1 MTILLAAL
9 AALLALVWGAFWG
22 LVRDQD
28 GPYLNGKPKLY
39 DANGV
44 EIDNPNKWREAL
56 AVLFGLPAGLLWLAG
71 HGVDTPD
78 IIVGALIWASMSAAF
93 TKGHAKGLGM
103 QDDGARWAMT
113 WTGAIVTLGPALAL
127 AWSGAFILAP
137 LVLLS
142 GAAKVGT
149 YTLGYRLR
157 GVSSGYPHATEIGAI
172 LHGAI
177 AYAVTAAALVLA

>member
-1 MTILLAAL
+1 MTILFAAVAAAL
-9 AALLALVWGAFWG
+9 GLAWGAFWG

-28 GPYLNGKPKLY
+28 GPYLNGPPP
-39 DANGV
+39 GSGG
-44 EIDNPNKWREAL
+44 NKWKEAQ
-56 AVLFGLPAGLLWLAG
+56 AVVFGLPAGLLWLASN
-71 HGVDTPD
+71 GVGTEAM
-78 IIVGALIWASMSAAF
+78 IVGALIWASMSAAF

-149 YTLGYRLR
+149 YMLGYRLR

-177 AYAVTAAALVLA
+177 LYAVTAAAIVLA

>member
-1 MTILLAAL
+1 MTIILTAL
-9 AALLALVWGAFWG
+9 VALLALAWGLFWG

-28 GPYLNGKPKLY
+28 GPFLNGKPKLY

-44 EIDNPNKWREAL
+44 EIENPNKWKEAQ
-56 AVLFGLPAGLLWLAG
+56 AVLFGLPAGLLWVAS
-71 HGVDTPD
+71 HGVGFPD
-78 IIVGALIWASMSAAF
+78 VIAAAAIWAGMSAAF

-103 QDDGARWAMT
+103 QDDGAMLAMT
-113 WTGAIVTLGPALAL
+113 WTGAIVTFAPALAL
-127 AWSGAFILAP
+127 LWAGAYILAP

-149 YTLGYRLR
+149 YWLGYRIR
-157 GVSSGYPHATEIGAI
+157 GLTTVYPHATEIGAI

-177 AYAVTAAALVLA
+177 AYAVTAAAIVAS

>member
-28 GPYLNGKPKLY
+28 GPYLNGPPP
-39 DANGV
+39 GS
-44 EIDNPNKWREAL
+44 EGNKWKESQ
-56 AVLFGLPAGLLWLAG
+56 AVVFGLPAGLLWLAG
-71 HGVDTPD
+71 HGVGTEAL
-78 IIVGALIWASMSAAF
+78 IVAALIWASMSAAF

-149 YTLGYRLR
+149 YMLGYRLR

-177 AYAVTAAALVLA
+177 LYAVTAAAIVLA

>member
-1 MTILLAAL
+1 MTILFAAL
-9 AALLALVWGAFWG
+9 AAALGLVWGAFWG

-28 GPYLNGKPKLY
+28 GPYLNGPPP
-39 DANGV
+39 GS
-44 EIDNPNKWREAL
+44 EGNKWKEAQ
-56 AVLFGLPAGLLWLAG
+56 AVVFGLPAGLLWLAG
-71 HGVDTPD
+71 NGVGTEAL
-78 IIVGALIWASMSAAF
+78 IVAALIWASMSAAF

-149 YTLGYRLR
+149 YMLGYRLR

-177 AYAVTAAALVLA
+177 AYAVTAAAIVLA

>member
-1 MTILLAAL
+1 MTILFAAL
-9 AALLALVWGAFWG
+9 AAALGLVWGAFWG

-28 GPYLNGKPKLY
+28 GPYLNGPPP
-39 DANGV
+39 GSGG
-44 EIDNPNKWREAL
+44 NKWKEAQ
-56 AVLFGLPAGLLWLAG
+56 AVVFGLPAGLLWLASN
-71 HGVDTPD
+71 GVGTEAM
-78 IIVGALIWASMSAAF
+78 IVGALIWASMSAAF

-149 YTLGYRLR
+149 YMLGYRLR